1 MKKLEGKVAVVTGA
15 SKGIG
20 ASVAK
25 HPAAEGAAVVVM
37 IPPNFSPEPNFPEN
51 RQSIAA
57 LQQAWPER
65 MVPHFRRRLSW
76 HAS

>member
-1 MKKLEGKVAVVTGA
+1 MGKLDGKVAIVTGA

-37 IPPNFSPEPNFPEN
+37 IPPNFAREPNVPES
-51 RQSIAA
+51 RQIIAA
-57 LQQAWPER
+57 LRQAWPER
-65 MVPHFRRRLSW
+65 MIPNFRRRPSW